1 MGEYPGRFV
10 DNEEQLRYAKIR
22 YPNIVFKRG
31 DEVKSFFFNI
41 IYGLIW
47 VVLTIVISGVGYL
60 YVNPYCGLGII
71 LVIPMMKSLLDVLM
85 GNTVLVRVTTGYEAP
100 GSLVYRK
107 TKVKTQKNAGI
118 MMGMMSKFSVL
129 DKDFRDG
136 VGNIESMISEVLE
149 DNEENEEKAFSI
161 AMALNMDKDNDGM
174 LSPQEMLSSDNML
187 SSYDMEEG
195 QGAMKE
201 IEEFADEI
209 LLFLNSNPNTISKEI
224 IEKFSNGSSKEDKY
238 DPFA

>member
-1 MGEYPGRFV
+1 MG
-10 DNEEQLRYAKIR
+10 DEEQLRYAKIR
-22 YPNIVFKRG
+22 YPNIAFKRG
-31 DEVKSFFFNI
+31 DKPKSFFFNI
-41 IYGLIW
+41 VYSLIW
-47 VVLTIVISGVGYL
+47 LASVLAVSGAGYL

-85 GNTVLVRVTTGYEAP
+85 GNSVLVAAGESLEFRTTKA
-100 GSLVYRK
+100 K
-107 TKVKTQKNAGI
+107 TKKNAGM
-118 MMGMMSKFSVL
+118 MMGMMSKLSAL
-129 DKDFRDG
+129 DKDFIDG
-136 VGNIESMISEVLE
+136 DGNIESMISEVLE

-174 LSPQEMLSSDNML
+174 LSPQEMLSPDNML
-187 SSYDMEEG
+187 SSYDMGDG

-209 LLFLNSNPNTISKEI
+209 LIFLNSNPNTISKEI

>member
-1 MGEYPGRFV
+1 VGEYPGGFMG
-10 DNEEQLRYAKIR
+10 DEEQLRYAKIR
-22 YPNIVFKRG
+22 YPNIAFKRG
-31 DEVKSFFFNI
+31 DKPKSFFFNI
-41 IYGLIW
+41 VYSLIW
-47 VVLTIVISGVGYL
+47 LASVLAVSGAGYL

-85 GNTVLVRVTTGYEAP
+85 GNSVLVAAGESLEFRTTKA
-100 GSLVYRK
+100 K
-107 TKVKTQKNAGI
+107 TKKNAGM
-118 MMGMMSKFSVL
+118 MMGMMSKLSAL
-129 DKDFRDG
+129 DKDFIDG
-136 VGNIESMISEVLE
+136 DGNIESMISEVLE

-174 LSPQEMLSSDNML
+174 LSPQEMLSPDNML

-209 LLFLNSNPNTISKEI
+209 LIFLNSNPNTISKEI

>member
-1 MGEYPGRFV
+1 M
-10 DNEEQLRYAKIR
+10 DDEEQLRYAKIR
-22 YPNIVFKRG
+22 YPNVAFKRG

-47 VVLTIVISGVGYL
+47 VVLTIVISGAGHL

-85 GNTVLVRVTTGYEAP
+85 GNTVLVRVARGN
-100 GSLVYRK
+100 SLVYRK
-107 TKVKTQKNAGI
+107 TKAKTKKDAGM
-118 MMGMMSKFSVL
+118 MMGMMSMFVDL
-129 DKDFRDG
+129 DKDFIDG
-136 VGNIESMISEVLE
+136 NGNIESMISEVLE
-149 DNEENEEKAFSI
+149 ENEENEEKAFSI

-174 LSPQEMLSSDNML
+174 LSPQEMQSTDNML

-224 IEKFSNGSSKEDKY
+224 IEKFSNGPSKEDKY

>member
-1 MGEYPGRFV
+1 VGESPGGFM
-10 DNEEQLRYAKIR
+10 DDEEQLRYAKIR
-22 YPNIVFKRG
+22 YPNIAFKRG
-31 DEVKSFFFNI
+31 DKPKSFFFNI
-41 IYGLIW
+41 VYSLIW
-47 VVLTIVISGVGYL
+47 LASVLAVSGAGYL
-60 YVNPYCGLGII
+60 FVSPYCGLGAI
-71 LVIPMMKSLLDVLM
+71 LSLLMLKGLLDVLM
-85 GNTVLVRVTTGYEAP
+85 GNTVLVAVGE
-100 GSLVYRK
+100 SLVFRTTKAK
-107 TKVKTQKNAGI
+107 TKKNAGM
-118 MMGMMSKFSVL
+118 MMGMMSMFAAL
-129 DKDFRDG
+129 DKDFIDG
-136 VGNIESMISEVLE
+136 DGNIESMISEVLE

-174 LSPQEMLSSDNML
+174 LSPQEMLSPDNML

-224 IEKFSNGSSKEDKY
+224 IEKFSSGPSKEDKY

>member
-1 MGEYPGRFV
+1 MGEYPGGFMG
-10 DNEEQLRYAKIR
+10 DEEQLRYAKIR
-22 YPNIVFKRG
+22 YPNIAFKRG
-31 DEVKSFFFNI
+31 DKPKSFFFNI
-41 IYGLIW
+41 VYSLIW
-47 VVLTIVISGVGYL
+47 LASVLAVSGAGYL

-85 GNTVLVRVTTGYEAP
+85 GNSVLVAAGESLEFRTTKA
-100 GSLVYRK
+100 K
-107 TKVKTQKNAGI
+107 TKKNAGM
-118 MMGMMSKFSVL
+118 MMGMMSKLSAL
-129 DKDFRDG
+129 DKDFIDG
-136 VGNIESMISEVLE
+136 DGNIESMISEVLE

-174 LSPQEMLSSDNML
+174 LSPQEMLSPDNML

-209 LLFLNSNPNTISKEI
+209 LIFLNSNPNTISKEI

>member
-1 MGEYPGRFV
+1 MGEYPGGFMG
-10 DNEEQLRYAKIR
+10 DEEQLRYAKIR
-22 YPNIVFKRG
+22 YPNIAFKRG
-31 DEVKSFFFNI
+31 DKPKSFFFNI
-41 IYGLIW
+41 VYSLIW
-47 VVLTIVISGVGYL
+47 LASVLAVSGAGYL

-85 GNTVLVRVTTGYEAP
+85 GNSVLVAAGESLEFRTTKA
-100 GSLVYRK
+100 K
-107 TKVKTQKNAGI
+107 TKKNAGM
-118 MMGMMSKFSVL
+118 MMGMMSKLSAL
-129 DKDFRDG
+129 DKDFIDG
-136 VGNIESMISEVLE
+136 DGNIESMISEVLE

-174 LSPQEMLSSDNML
+174 LSPQEMLSPDNML

-224 IEKFSNGSSKEDKY
+224 IEKFSSVPSKEDKY

>member
-1 MGEYPGRFV
+1 MG
-10 DNEEQLRYAKIR
+10 DEEQLRYAKIR
-22 YPNIVFKRG
+22 YPNIAFKRG
-31 DEVKSFFFNI
+31 DKPKSFFFNI
-41 IYGLIW
+41 VYSLIW
-47 VVLTIVISGVGYL
+47 LASVLAVSGAGYL

-85 GNTVLVRVTTGYEAP
+85 GNSVLVAAGESLEFRTTKA
-100 GSLVYRK
+100 K
-107 TKVKTQKNAGI
+107 TKKNAGM
-118 MMGMMSKFSVL
+118 MMGMMSKLSAL
-129 DKDFRDG
+129 DKDFIDG
-136 VGNIESMISEVLE
+136 DGNIESMISEVLE

-174 LSPQEMLSSDNML
+174 LSPQEMLSPDNML

-209 LLFLNSNPNTISKEI
+209 LIFLNSNPNTISKEI

>member
-1 MGEYPGRFV
+1 VGEYPGRFV

-118 MMGMMSKFSVL
+118 MMGIMEGFIL
-129 DKDFRDG
+129 EDE
-136 VGNIESMISEVLE
+136 NIESMISEVLE

>member
-1 MGEYPGRFV
+1 MGEYPGGFMG
-10 DNEEQLRYAKIR
+10 DEEQLRYAKIR
-22 YPNIVFKRG
+22 YPNIAFKRG
-31 DEVKSFFFNI
+31 DKPKSFFFNI
-41 IYGLIW
+41 VYSLIW
-47 VVLTIVISGVGYL
+47 LASVLAVSGAGYL

-85 GNTVLVRVTTGYEAP
+85 GNSVLVAAGESLEFRTTKA
-100 GSLVYRK
+100 K
-107 TKVKTQKNAGI
+107 TKKNAGM
-118 MMGMMSKFSVL
+118 MMGMMSKLSAL
-129 DKDFRDG
+129 DKDFIDG
-136 VGNIESMISEVLE
+136 DGNIESMISEVLE

-174 LSPQEMLSSDNML
+174 LSPQEMLSPENML

-201 IEEFADEI
+201 IEGFADEI
-209 LLFLNSNPNTISKEI
+209 LIFLNSNPNTISKEI

>member
-1 MGEYPGRFV
+1 VGEYPGRFV
-10 DNEEQLRYAKIR
+10 DDKEQLRYAKIR
-22 YPNIVFKRG
+22 YPNIAFRRG

-47 VVLTIVISGVGYL
+47 VVSTIVISGSGYI
-60 YVNPYCGLGII
+60 YVSPYCGLGII

-107 TKVKTQKNAGI
+107 TKVKTKKNAGI

-149 DNEENEEKAFSI
+149 DNEENEEKAFAI

-174 LSPQEMLSSDNML
+174 VSAQEMLSSDNIL
-187 SSYDMEEG
+187 SSYDMGDG

-201 IEEFADEI
+201 IEEFSDEI

>member
-1 MGEYPGRFV
+1 M
-10 DNEEQLRYAKIR
+10 DDEEQLRYAKIR
-22 YPNIVFKRG
+22 YPNVAFKRG

-47 VVLTIVISGVGYL
+47 VVLTIVISGAGHL

-85 GNTVLVRVTTGYEAP
+85 GNTVLVRVARGN
-100 GSLVYRK
+100 SLVYRK
-107 TKVKTQKNAGI
+107 TKAKTKKDAGM
-118 MMGMMSKFSVL
+118 MMGMMSMFVDL
-129 DKDFRDG
+129 DKDFIDG
-136 VGNIESMISEVLE
+136 NGNIESMISEVLE
-149 DNEENEEKAFSI
+149 ENEENEEKAFSI

-174 LSPQEMLSSDNML
+174 LSPQEMQSTDNML

-224 IEKFSNGSSKEDKY
+224 IEKFSNGPSKEDKY
-238 DPFA
+238 DPFAQ